1 MPTGVRLSEL
11 LASLSLAT
19 DLGLGLPQE
28 HVLRQT
34 LLADRIAELHGL
46 SDMERACVLHV
57 SLMAWVG
64 CVADSHE
71 LAHWFGDDLALRAD
85 SYSVDKTGLPML
97 RFMVD
102 HLVDHGGSWGR
113 IGVVG
118 RFLNSGLR
126 QTAGGFVAHCQ
137 TTGDIADRLGLDE
150 RVRRAIGQAFE
161 RWDGK
166 GVPRRLAGD
175 EIELVMR
182 IVQIADDA
190 EVFHRQGGSAAAVA
204 MVRERSR
211 TEFDPALV
219 DLISDHADEVFG
231 VVDVADPWDAVVAR
245 CAVVDRL
252 IPDVALTDVLAVFA
266 DYADLKSP
274 WWTGHSRAVADL
286 AAEAAGALG
295 LDEQAVTIVRRAGL
309 VHRLGAVGVSTAI
322 WDKAGPLSVAEVE
335 RVRNVPYLT
344 ARILAR
350 QPLLASVGA
359 VAAMVHER
367 LDGSGYPH
375 GLRVDAIPTEAR
387 VLAAARRYQAMGA
400 ARPHRPAMP
409 LAHRANDLQAEAAAG
424 RLDGAA
430 VDAVLSA
437 AGHRRPRRRVQ
448 VAGLTPREIEVLGLL
463 ARGRS
468 NRQIAAALGISARTV
483 STHVEHVYTKA
494 GVSTR
499 GAAAMFAMRHRLVDP
514 GVDG

>member
-57 SLMAWVG
+57 SLEMTAWVG

-102 HLVDHGGSWGR
+102 HLVDHGGSWVASAWSVAFSTAACARPPEVSSRTARPRGTSR
-113 IGVVG
+113 TGSVST
-118 RFLNSGLR
+118 SGC
-126 QTAGGFVAHCQ
+126 V
-137 TTGDIADRLGLDE
+137 
-150 RVRRAIGQAFE
+150 RAIGQAFE

-245 CAVVDRL
+245 
-252 IPDVALTDVLAVFA
+252 
-266 DYADLKSP
+266 SP
-274 WWTGHSRAVADL
+274 WSIG
-286 AAEAAGALG
+286 
-295 LDEQAVTIVRRAGL
+295 
-309 VHRLGAVGVSTAI
+309 
-322 WDKAGPLSVAEVE
+322 
-335 RVRNVPYLT
+335 
-344 ARILAR
+344 
-350 QPLLASVGA
+350 
-359 VAAMVHER
+359 
-367 LDGSGYPH
+367 
-375 GLRVDAIPTEAR
+375 
-387 VLAAARRYQAMGA
+387 
-400 ARPHRPAMP
+400 
-409 LAHRANDLQAEAAAG
+409 
-424 RLDGAA
+424 
-430 VDAVLSA
+430 
-437 AGHRRPRRRVQ
+437 
-448 VAGLTPREIEVLGLL
+448 
-463 ARGRS
+463 
-468 NRQIAAALGISARTV
+468 
-483 STHVEHVYTKA
+483 
-494 GVSTR
+494 
-499 GAAAMFAMRHRLVDP
+499 
-514 GVDG
+514 

>member
-1 MPTGVRLSEL
+1 MPAGVRLSEL

-46 SDMERACVLHV
+46 SDRDRACVLHV

-71 LAHWFGDDLALRAD
+71 LAHWFGDDLALRAE
-85 SYSVDKTGLPML
+85 SYSVDKAGLPML

-102 HLVDHGGSWGR
+102 HLVDRGGSWGR

-118 RFLNSGLR
+118 RFLSSGVR

-137 TTGDIADRLGLDE
+137 TTGDIADRLGLDD
-150 RVRRAIGQAFE
+150 RVRRALGQAFE

-182 IVQIADDA
+182 IVQVADDA
-190 EVFHRQGGSAAAVA
+190 EVFHRHAGPAAAVA
-204 MVRERSR
+204 MLRDRR
-211 TEFDPALV
+211 GTEFDPALV
-219 DLISDHADEVFG
+219 DLLDERLEDVFS
-231 VVDVADPWDAVVAR
+231 VVDVTDPWA
-245 CAVVDRL
+245 AVVDRCAAVDRR
-252 IPDVALTDVLAVFA
+252 IPDAELTEMLAVCA

-286 AAEAAGALG
+286 AAEAAKVLG
-295 LDEQAVTIVRRAGL
+295 VEEPTITVVRRAGL
-309 VHRLGAVGVSTAI
+309 VHRLGAVGVSTGI
-322 WDKAGPLSVAEVE
+322 WDKPEPLSDAERE

-350 QPLLASVGA
+350 QPVLASVGA
-359 VAAMVHER
+359 VAVKVHER

-375 GLRVDAIPTEAR
+375 GLTAEAIPAEAR
-387 VLAAARRYQAMGA
+387 LLGAARRYQALCA
-400 ARPHRPAMP
+400 ARPHRPAMSP
-409 LAHRANDLQAEAAAG
+409 AQRADALESEAAAG

-437 AGHRRPRRRVQ
+437 AGHRAPRRRVQ
-448 VAGLTPREIEVLGLL
+448 VAGLTPREIEVLALV

-468 NRQIAAALGISARTV
+468 NREIAAALGISARTV